1 MAKKDF
7 WMLLLVSVFFLL
19 ARLSILVFSWDNIYF
34 DADELSRGALAKE
47 IIEKPMLPIL
57 DYPEADSEVYEG
69 GRLLV
74 SYIIAPLFLA
84 FGDSYFS
91 LKLAAV
97 VCSLACLIL
106 WCILLMRIFNRRTA
120 VIWSL
125 LFILSPPLYS
135 QASLVT
141 WGAHA
146 EYYFFTPLFL
156 MFLQKIVSGKSPDE
170 IRGRLWAAFGFLSG
184 LSIWIVQNNII
195 ILVTCFF
202 TIFILDRRFFFKK
215 PFGIY
220 LFSFLAGYSP
230 GIYHFFT
237 RHWQYSIPC
246 DSIFKLYPRSGA
258 SNWLPKLKGLI
269 IDFLPRSFIFK
280 PEIISFAYFFV
291 FLPAFFYVIWRNRKA
306 ISGIRVSLSRLCK
319 PNMLTRAMIPPE
331 LPLLLY
337 FPVYLLA
344 YIFGG
349 LGVWENDTGYLKY
362 KYLTTVYPFIFFV
375 ISFALDKL
383 WEHKKRMTANLVLG
397 FLLLAG
403 LQANIRLI
411 SFKNFGAPLRQPG
424 FSYYEL
430 GDKISGGRTIK
441 GIHAVLGHMRRVN
454 PRYGPDFL
462 SGIAAGMAFNE
473 TINEDFQGI
482 MSVFNRFKREYQGY
496 LYKGWG
502 IGLNDIFF
510 NDKAI
515 GIKRLEGVSAI
526 IADEYRKYLYSG
538 LGEGVIVS
546 CANVSCVNS
555 LLLFISK
562 NIDPFYLNDL
572 YMGVEAGLLN
582 FEERFR
588 ARVIASCVS
597 EEYRH
602 FINSNSSL

>member
-1 MAKKDF
+1 MTRKDILI
-7 WMLLLVSVFFLL
+7 LLSLSALFLL
-19 ARLSILVFSWDNIYF
+19 MRLSILVFSWDNIYS

-74 SYIIAPLFLA
+74 SFITAPLFLA

-91 LKLAAV
+91 LKLTAV
-97 VCSLACLIL
+97 VCSLTCLIL
-106 WCILLMRIFNRRTA
+106 WFILLTRIFNRRVA

-156 MFLQKIVSGKSPDE
+156 IFLQKILSGKHPHE
-170 IRGRLWAAFGFLSG
+170 AKGRLWAVFGFLSG

-195 ILVTCFF
+195 ALVTCFF
-202 TIFILDRRFFFKK
+202 AIFILDRNFFFKK

-220 LFSFLAGYSP
+220 LLSFFAGYFP

-237 RHWQYSIPC
+237 RHWQYSISC

-269 IDFLPRSFIFK
+269 IDFLPRSFVFK

-291 FLPAFFYVIWRNRKA
+291 FLLAFLHMIWLNRKV
-306 ISGIRVSLSRLCK
+306 INKICVSLFRFK
-319 PNMLTRAMIPPE
+319 PNMLTSAMIPRE
-331 LPLLLY
+331 FPLLLY
-337 FPVYLLA
+337 FLVYLLA

-362 KYLTTVYPFIFFV
+362 KYLTTVYPVIFFV

-383 WEHKKRMTANLVLG
+383 LENKRRMIANLVLG

-403 LQANIRLI
+403 LQANIKLI
-411 SFKNFGAPLRQPG
+411 SFKNFGAPLHQQG

-441 GIHAVLGHMRRVN
+441 GIHAVLDHMRWVN

-473 TINEDFQGI
+473 AINEDFQGI
-482 MSVFNRFKREYQGY
+482 LSVFNRFKREYQGY

-502 IGLNDIFF
+502 IGLNDTFF
-510 NDKAI
+510 NDKTA
-515 GIKRLEGVSAI
+515 GIKRLEAVSAI
-526 IADEYRKYLYSG
+526 IGDEYKKYVYSG
-538 LGEGVIVS
+538 LGEGIIAS
-546 CANVSCVNS
+546 CADASNVNS
-555 LLLFISK
+555 LLLFISQ
-562 NIDPFYLNDL
+562 NIKPLYLSDL
-572 YMGVEAGLLN
+572 YAGVEAGLLN
-582 FEERFR
+582 LGEQAR
-588 ARVIASCVS
+588 ARVIACCVPAG
-597 EEYRH
+597 YRH
-602 FINSNSSL
+602 FLNSNPSL